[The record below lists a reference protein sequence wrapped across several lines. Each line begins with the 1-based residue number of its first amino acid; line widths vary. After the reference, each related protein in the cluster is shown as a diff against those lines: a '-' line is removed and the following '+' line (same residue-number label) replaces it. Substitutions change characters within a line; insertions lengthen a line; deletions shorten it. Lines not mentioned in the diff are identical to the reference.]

1 MGESRQTIE
10 ANTYQLVIKNLNN
23 EGDSNS
29 ITLIYDSSIASQS
42 SINNTTLPFSCTLND
57 FERDLSTW

>member
-23 EGDSNS
+23 GGDSNS

-42 SINNTTLPFSCTLND
+42 SINNATLPFS
-57 FERDLSTW
+57 

>member
-29 ITLIYDSSIASQS
+29 IL
-42 SINNTTLPFSCTLND
+42 
-57 FERDLSTW
+57 